1 MRKPRKNTTKVKDK
15 KTIKKVTIFKT
26 AIIIMVVAVVLVS
39 VNNIFRLREENASL
53 KQKNEDL
60 ISEKE
65 SLQEELKNVKDL
77 EYIEEQA
84 RIQLRMI
91 KPGEIIY
98 ILQDDKEKLDKE
110 KDGKDKD
117 E

>member
-1 MRKPRKNTTKVKDK
+1 MRKNKNNGTNKKKK
-15 KTIKKVTIFKT
+15 KTLKKESVIKA
-26 AIIIMVVAVVLVS
+26 AIILIVIAVVLVS
-39 VNNIFRLREENASL
+39 VNNIFRLREENADL
-53 KQKNEDL
+53 KAQNKDL

-65 SLQEELKNVKDL
+65 NLKEELKNVKDL

-98 ILQDDKEKLDKE
+98 ILQDEKEKIDKE
-110 KDGKDKD
+110 KDGSK
-117 E
+117 ENE